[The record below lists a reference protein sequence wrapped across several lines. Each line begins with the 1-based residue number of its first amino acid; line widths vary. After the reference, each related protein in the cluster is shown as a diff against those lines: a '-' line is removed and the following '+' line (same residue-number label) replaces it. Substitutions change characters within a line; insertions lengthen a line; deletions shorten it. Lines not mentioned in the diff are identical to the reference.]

1 MNTNQGERGPVF
13 ARGAAAVAARARTA
27 GFTLIELMVVILIIG
42 LLVALVGPRMMGAAD
57 DARVVAA
64 KAQIANFKQALQ
76 MYKLKLG
83 NYPTTSEGLEALI
96 SNPKRNFLEQDS
108 IPNDPWD
115 NPYVYTSPGAQGHD
129 YEIVC
134 YGADGTAGGSDEYD
148 MDIVSW
154 DLGAGD
160 N

>member
-1 MNTNQGERGPVF
+1 MNINDKRRELGRVLASPSNLN
-13 ARGAAAVAARARTA
+13 RAAEA

-76 MYKLKLG
+76 MYKLKFG
-83 NYPTTSEGLEALI
+83 KYPTTSEGLEALI
-96 SNPKRNFLEQDS
+96 TNSKKNFLEQDT
-108 IPNDPWD
+108 IPKDPWE
-115 NPYVYTSPGAQGHD
+115 NPYVYTCPGAQGHE

-134 YGADGTAGGSDEYD
+134 YGADGVAGGSGEYD
-148 MDIVSW
+148 RDILSW
-154 DLGAGD
+154 DLGAD
-160 N
+160 S